1 MEDIEKLKII
11 NLEEKI
17 SKELKEYIGIEN
29 ETVTEY
35 VISQCRECEDEEEF
49 CIKMNNQDESFTTEL
64 CSNIFFLVKSLFP
77 NKINFENPRLLEIE
91 EKVSNLEN
99 NIEEGEKEEEK
110 PEFPGLS
117 LKNKEVDLG
126 KKKKDLTKEYSKKEY
141 KNKNISFINKEK
153 RLKEDVIYKGRVLK
167 VLDYGLL
174 IEIALKRKD
183 KRGLVHISNIYN
195 YKIEN
200 IYKLFQKNDLIYCSL
215 LEKKDDKRI
224 SLTMKNINQDT
235 GLKEKKKREFKTQS
249 NEILKNFI
257 EFMKKQEFG
266 PITGIKLNFEERKKK
281 NNLNEVP
288 DLWEQT
294 RLAYFEKSVIKKEM
308 AEEFDEDNIN
318 EEDLHIVLNKKEPEF
333 LKGQTSKTGIRVNP
347 INLYRNKNGNLHNEI
362 MNSLQIAKERRHRK
376 AEILHEEKE
385 ESNEKIKIKKNTVI
399 IQAYKKNTKKRFRPK
414 NSIIKEQKKNLPI
427 YKYKEDL
434 IKAINKNNILIVI
447 GETGSGK
454 TTQMTQY
461 ILESGLGDKYHKIG
475 CTQPRRIA
483 ARSVARRVAEEMDVK
498 LGREVGYS
506 MRFEDCTSKSTIIKY
521 MTDGMLLREILLD
534 GELRNYKVIILDEAH
549 ERKVQ
554 TDVLFGLL
562 KKITKKRSDF
572 KLIITSATL
581 DAVRFSDYF
590 CKCPVFSIPGRSFPV
605 EIYFS
610 KQPESEYLEASL
622 KTIMQIHLS
631 EPKGDI
637 LLFLTGQEEIE
648 TACDML
654 RKRISD
660 LKEELPPLIVLP
672 VYSALP
678 SEKQLE
684 IFDKTPEGSRKCVIA
699 TNIAEASLTIDGIYY
714 VIDPGFAKIK
724 CFDSKLGMD
733 SLIISPISQASAD
746 QRSGRAGRTGPG
758 KCYRLYT
765 ENSYRNEM
773 FPVTIPEIQRIN
785 LTGVILL
792 LRALGINDLIHFDF
806 MDKPP
811 KKTLIFALENIF
823 ALGAL
828 NGTGDITQLGIRMS
842 SFPIEPE
849 LSKVLL
855 TSVDLMCS
863 IEVATIVALLSV
875 PGIIYRPK
883 DKQQIADKKIS
894 RFNREEGDHL
904 TLLNI
909 YENWAE
915 NDYSI
920 SWCQDNFLNPRA
932 LKRAKDIRNQILC
945 LLQNE
950 KLPIMSCNGD
960 YDRVRRSI
968 VAGFFRNIAKREPQN
983 GFYKTLVDDHIV
995 YIHPSSSLFNK
1006 RPAFVLYHELIMTTR
1021 EYMRQVMI
1029 IDKKWLVEV
1038 APSFYCVGDYK
1049 KDLKLKP
1056 LDYKKGD
1063 GKSDNW
1069 RMNKQIRNLNELM

>member
-17 SKELKEYIGIEN
+17 SKELKEHLGIEN

-35 VISQCRECEDEEEF
+35 VICQCRECEDEEEF

-77 NKINFENPRLLEIE
+77 NKINFDIPKLLIIE
-91 EKVSNLEN
+91 DKINNLEDN
-99 NIEEGEKEEEK
+99 TDKDEEIKI
-110 PEFPGLS
+110 EFPGLS
-117 LKNKEVDLG
+117 LKNKPIDLKKDKKEIIDEYKEEKL
-126 KKKKDLTKEYSKKEY
+126 KKKKHI
-141 KNKNISFINKEK
+141 NFINKEK
-153 RLKEDVIYKGRVLK
+153 RLKIDVIYKGRVIK

-174 IEIALKRKD
+174 IEIALKRED

-195 YKIEN
+195 YKIDN
-200 IYKLFQKNDLIYCSL
+200 IYKLFQKHDLIYCSL
-215 LEKKDDKRI
+215 LEKKNDKRI
-224 SLTMKNINQDT
+224 SLTMKYINQDT
-235 GLKEKKKREFKTQS
+235 GLKEKRKREFKGQS
-249 NEILKNFI
+249 KEILENFI
-257 EFMKKQEFG
+257 EFMKKQDYG
-266 PITGIKLNFEERKKK
+266 PITGIKLNFDEKKKK

-294 RLAYFEKSVIKKEM
+294 RLAYFEKSAIKKEIQ
-308 AEEFDEDNIN
+308 ANFDEDNIN
-318 EEDLHIVLNKKEPEF
+318 EEDLHIILNKKEPEF

-362 MNSLQIAKERRHRK
+362 MNSLQTAKERRHKK
-376 AEILHEEKE
+376 AEMLHTQKQEPTEP
-385 ESNEKIKIKKNTVI
+385 IKPSKNTLI
-399 IQAYKKNTKKRFRPK
+399 IQDSKALPAKKYRPK
-414 NSIIKEQKKNLPI
+414 NSLIKQQKKNLPI

-434 IKAINKNNILIVI
+434 IKAIKKNNILIVI

-461 ILESGLGDKYHKIG
+461 ILESGLGDKYNKIG

-483 ARSVARRVAEEMDVK
+483 ARSVAKRVAEEMDVK

-506 MRFEDCTSKSTIIKY
+506 MRFEDCTSKSTVIKY

-534 GELRNYKVIILDEAH
+534 SELRNYKVIILDEAH

-554 TDVLFGLL
+554 TDILFGLL
-562 KKITKKRSDF
+562 KNVASKRKDF

-581 DAVRFSDYF
+581 DSVRFSEYF

-660 LKEELPPLIVLP
+660 LKEDLPPLIVLP

-678 SEKQLE
+678 SEKQLQ
-684 IFDKTPEGSRKCVIA
+684 IFQKTPEGSRKCVIA

-792 LRALGINDLIHFDF
+792 LKALGINDLINFDF

-811 KKTLIFALENIF
+811 KKTLIFALENIY

-828 NGTGDITQLGIRMS
+828 NEKGDITQLGIRMS

-849 LSKVLL
+849 LAKVLL

-883 DKQQIADKKIS
+883 EKQQLADKKIS

-909 YENWAE
+909 YENWVE
-915 NDYSI
+915 NEYSTT
-920 SWCQDNFLNPRA
+920 WCQDNFLNPRA

-950 KLPIMSCNGD
+950 KLPIMSCNGN

-968 VAGFFRNIAKREPQN
+968 VAGFFRNIAKRENQN

-1006 RPAFVLYHELIMTTR
+1006 RPSFVLYNELIMTTR
-1021 EYMRQVMI
+1021 EYMRQVI
-1029 IDKKWLVEV
+1029 VIDKKWLVEV
-1038 APSFYCVGDYK
+1038 APSFYCVGDYREGI
-1049 KDLKLKP
+1049 KLKP
-1056 LDYKKGD
+1056 LDYKKG
-1063 GKSDNW
+1063 KSDDW
-1069 RMNKQIRNLNELM
+1069 RMNKQIRNLKELM